1 MIENISLSFWEQQS
15 YFEGV
20 DLLIVGAGIVGL
32 NAARAAKE
40 LKPNWKILVVD
51 RGAFLPY
58 GASTRN
64 AGFACFGSMTELM
77 DDLKSNS
84 ADQVFSLVEKRWK
97 GLLKLRSVLGDEN
110 IGYEERGG
118 YELFA
123 EMEDL
128 LFDSCFDEMEKFN
141 AHLKSLTGIENVY
154 QIASPQIKEFG
165 FHGIKHLIKNK
176 AEGQIDTGKMMKSL
190 LALVRSLGVEVLN
203 GIEIK
208 SWQEK
213 ENYLLVETGNG
224 FAIPVQQM
232 LITTNAFAKQLL
244 PDLNVQPGRAQVLIT
259 SHIENLKVKGTF
271 HVDKGYY
278 YFRNVGDRLL
288 LGGGRN
294 LDFAGEKTYD
304 FGITENIQSHLQEM
318 LKNTILPNQK
328 FDIEQRWSGIMG
340 LGPNKTTIVKKVEER
355 IGCAVRMGGMGI
367 AIGTLIGEEAAGL
380 MI

>member
-380 MI
+380 MV

>member
-20 DLLIVGAGIVGL
+20 DLLVVGAGIVGL

-97 GLLKLRSVLGDEN
+97 GLLKLRAVLGDEN

-154 QIASPQIKEFG
+154 KIASPQINEFG

-190 LALVRSLGVEVLN
+190 LLYVRSLGIEVLN
-203 GIEIK
+203 GIDIK

>member
-20 DLLIVGAGIVGL
+20 DLLVVGAGIVGL

-380 MI
+380 MV

>member
-84 ADQVFSLVEKRWK
+84 EDQVFSLVEKRWK